1 MRILEEFGE
10 ITLQK
15 FIFIASSRIEN
26 LADYDKY
33 YDANLN
39 GYYIEWPYHY
49 NKNTHETDSGNFAHA
64 DIIDNLP
71 FELQKAFRHN
81 EGSGW
86 GRTDW
91 HTSGIRSFISDG
103 ISDSNKAVISNRLV
117 RRN

>member
-33 YDANLN
+33 YDVNLN

-49 NKNTHETDSGNFAHA
+49 NKNTHETD
-64 DIIDNLP
+64 
-71 FELQKAFRHN
+71 
-81 EGSGW
+81 
-86 GRTDW
+86 
-91 HTSGIRSFISDG
+91 GIRLFISDG